1 MAAGTGTA
9 SGLSKLE
16 LGLLS
21 VVVVTLVSAFALFFW
36 ANVER
41 SNVQEQ
47 LEVIA
52 NESLT
57 SQRLSTQALEAASGK
72 VGSFKRLEALRD
84 EFIRSIA
91 HLKQGDITPGYVA
104 LPDTVR
110 VEFKAVESIWNSYQ
124 TDIDVIIDGLEP
136 ISKVS
141 EYVVVINEF
150 IPQLLAFSDEVVSI
164 LVRKEA
170 PPQQIYI
177 ASRQL
182 MLTQRIENNLNLVL
196 AGGEGATTAADR
208 FGRDA
213 TLFGSVLEGMLKGF
227 PGLNIKKVK
236 DNEVRDKLREVAML
250 FTSVSDHVDAILEL
264 SPVLFEVKDASSRM
278 ELTAAALLKAT
289 QRLDAKLQ
297 SETDNLKYVDYTVIL
312 LGGIALFAFLYF
324 GWINVSNAKER
335 EELALE
341 QNRRN
346 QRAILRLLDEM
357 ANLAEGDLTVHA
369 TVTEEITGAIADS
382 VNYAIDA
389 LRSLVTTINVTA
401 VQVSSSAEKTQA
413 TAGRLADASSHQA
426 REITSAS
433 SAITNMADSME
444 SVSGNAAQSAE
455 VARKSVDI
463 AQHGATLVRN
473 SITGMDG
480 IREQIQE
487 TSKRIKRLGES
498 SQEIGDIVGLITE
511 IADQTNI
518 LALNAAIQA
527 STAGDAGRGFA
538 VVADEVQ
545 RLAERSSNATKQIEA
560 LVKTIQAD
568 TNEAVHSM
576 EQSTSGVVSGGKM
589 AEDAGEALTRIEDVS
604 TELASL
610 IQGISDSASQQA
622 TTATDVSNTMN
633 VIQEITVQTSEGSEE
648 TSVSIGNLSEMA
660 NELRKSVAGFKLP
673 DSGDQIETVIL
684 NS

>member
-16 LGLLS
+16 LGLLG
-21 VVVVTLVSAFALFFW
+21 VVIGTLLAAFALFFW
-36 ANVER
+36 ASSER
-41 SNVQEQ
+41 ADIQKH
-47 LEVIA
+47 LEIVA

-57 SQRLSTQALEAASGK
+57 SQRLSTQALEAAAGK
-72 VGSFKRLEALRD
+72 AGSFKQLETLRNAYIKTINQ
-84 EFIRSIA
+84 F
-91 HLKQGDITPGYVA
+91 KKGDPVKGVVP
-104 LPDTVR
+104 LPSGVSAD
-110 VEFKAVESIWNSYQ
+110 FKSMEKIWTSYQ
-124 TDIDVIIDGLEP
+124 SDINMILEGLEP

-150 IPQLLAFSDEVVSI
+150 IPQLLAFSDEVVGI
-164 LVRKEA
+164 LVRKKA
-170 PPQQIYI
+170 DPQQIYI

-227 PGLNIKKVK
+227 PGLNIQRVK
-236 DNEVRDKLREVAML
+236 DGEVRAKLREVAML

-264 SPVLFEVKDASSRM
+264 SPVLFEVKDAASRM
-278 ELTAAALLKAT
+278 EVTAAALLTAT
-289 QRLDAKLQ
+289 QKLELSIQ
-297 SETDNLKYVDYTVIL
+297 TEAGQLEYIDFAVIFFGVVAL
-312 LGGIALFAFLYF
+312 LAFLYF

-389 LRSLVTTINVTA
+389 LRSLVTTINLTA

-426 REITSAS
+426 REIASAS
-433 SAITNMADSME
+433 AAIADMSESMDK
-444 SVSGNAAQSAE
+444 VSENASQSAE

-473 SITGMDG
+473 SIAGMDN

-604 TELASL
+604 TELATL
-610 IQGISDSASQQA
+610 IQAISDSANQQ
-622 TTATDVSNTMN
+622 TVVATDVSNTMN

-648 TSVSIGNLSEMA
+648 TSNSIGNLSEMA

-673 DSGDQIETVIL
+673 DSGDQVETVIL
-684 NS
+684 NN

>member
-1 MAAGTGTA
+1 LE
-9 SGLSKLE
+9 GL
-16 LGLLS
+16 
-21 VVVVTLVSAFALFFW
+21 
-36 ANVER
+36 
-41 SNVQEQ
+41 
-47 LEVIA
+47 
-52 NESLT
+52 
-57 SQRLSTQALEAASGK
+57 
-72 VGSFKRLEALRD
+72 
-84 EFIRSIA
+84 
-91 HLKQGDITPGYVA
+91 
-104 LPDTVR
+104 
-110 VEFKAVESIWNSYQ
+110 ESI
-124 TDIDVIIDGLEP
+124 T
-136 ISKVS
+136 KVS

-150 IPQLLAFSDEVVSI
+150 IPQLLAFSDEVVGI
-164 LVRKEA
+164 LVRKNA
-170 PPQQIYI
+170 GPQQVYI

-227 PGLNIKKVK
+227 PGLNIEKVK
-236 DNEVRDKLREVAML
+236 DPEVRDKLREVAML

-264 SPVLFEVKDASSRM
+264 SPVLFEVKDAASRM
-278 ELTAAALLKAT
+278 ELTSRALLTVTQKLEKAIADDAGT
-289 QRLDAKLQ
+289 LD
-297 SETDNLKYVDYTVIL
+297 YVNYVVMA
-312 LGGIALFAFLYF
+312 LGISALAIFIYI
-324 GWINVSNAKER
+324 GWINLANAKER

-389 LRSLVTTINVTA
+389 LRTLVTTINITA

-413 TAGRLADASSHQA
+413 TASRLADASAHQA
-426 REITSAS
+426 REIASAS
-433 SAITNMADSME
+433 AAITDMAESMDA
-444 SVSGNAAQSAE
+444 VSENAAQSAE

-463 AQHGATLVRN
+463 AQQGATLVRN
-473 SITGMDG
+473 SIAGMDN
-480 IREQIQE
+480 IRVQIQE

-576 EQSTSGVVSGGKM
+576 EQSTSGVVSGGKL

-604 TELASL
+604 TELATL
-610 IQGISDSASQQA
+610 IQGISDAASQQA
-622 TTATDVSNTMN
+622 AVATDVSNTMN
-633 VIQEITVQTSEGSEE
+633 VIQEITVQTSEGTEE
-648 TSVSIGNLSEMA
+648 TSSSIGNLSDMA

-673 DSGDQIETVIL
+673 DSGDQVETVIL
-684 NS
+684 NN

>member
-16 LGLLS
+16 LGLLGG
-21 VVVVTLVSAFALFFW
+21 VVVTLIAAFVLFFW
-36 ANVER
+36 AGNER
-41 SNVQEQ
+41 ATIQKH
-47 LEVIA
+47 LEIVA
-52 NESLT
+52 KESLT

-72 VGSFKRLEALRD
+72 VGSFKQLESLRN
-84 EFIRSIA
+84 EFVVSVKQ
-91 HLKQGDITPGYVA
+91 LKQGDIEAGVKP
-104 LPDTVR
+104 LPDTVTN
-110 VEFKAVESIWNSYQ
+110 EFKAVENIWSSYQ
-124 TDIDVIIDGLEP
+124 TDINVILDGLEP

-141 EYVVVINEF
+141 EYVVIINEF
-150 IPQLLAFSDEVVSI
+150 IPQLLAFSDEVVGI
-164 LVRKEA
+164 LVRKKA
-170 PPQQIYI
+170 DPQQIYI

-227 PGLNIKKVK
+227 PGLNIKKVR
-236 DNEVRDKLREVAML
+236 DAEVRDKLREVAML

-278 ELTAAALLKAT
+278 ELTSGALLIAT
-289 QRLDAKLQ
+289 LKLDGKLQ
-297 SETDNLKYVDYTVIL
+297 ADTEQLLYVNYSAIFFGIVAL
-312 LGGIALFAFLYF
+312 LAFLYF

-401 VQVSSSAEKTQA
+401 VQVSSSAEKTLN

-426 REITSAS
+426 REIASAS
-433 SAITNMADSME
+433 AAITDMAESMD
-444 SVSGNAAQSAE
+444 SVSGNASESAD

-463 AQHGATLVRN
+463 AQQGATLVRN
-473 SITGMDG
+473 SITGMDN

-622 TTATDVSNTMN
+622 TVATDVSNTMN
-633 VIQEITVQTSEGSEE
+633 VIQEITVQTSDGSAE
-648 TSVSIGNLSEMA
+648 TSTSIGNLSEMA

-673 DSGDQIETVIL
+673 DSGDQVETVIL

>member
-16 LGLLS
+16 LGLLG
-21 VVVVTLVSAFALFFW
+21 VVVGTLIAAFALFFW
-36 ANVER
+36 ASSER
-41 SNVQEQ
+41 NTIQVQ
-47 LEVIA
+47 LEIVAKEALI
-52 NESLT
+52 

-72 VGSFKRLEALRD
+72 VGSFKQLEALRNSFAVTINQLKKGD
-84 EFIRSIA
+84 LPLGIKPLAEESKAEFM
-91 HLKQGDITPGYVA
+91 
-104 LPDTVR
+104 
-110 VEFKAVESIWNSYQ
+110 AVESIWSSYQ
-124 TDIDVIIDGLEP
+124 SDINVILDGLEP

-150 IPQLLAFSDEVVSI
+150 IPQLLAFSDEVVGI
-164 LVRKEA
+164 LVRKNA
-170 PPQQIYI
+170 DPHQIYI

-236 DNEVRDKLREVAML
+236 DKLREVAML

-278 ELTAAALLKAT
+278 ELTAAGLLAAT
-289 QRLDAKLQ
+289 EKLDAKIQ
-297 SETDNLKYVDYTVIL
+297 SEEYQLDYADYAVIL
-312 LGGIALFAFLYF
+312 LGIIALLAFLYF
-324 GWINVSNAKER
+324 GWINVTNAKER

-389 LRSLVTTINVTA
+389 LRSLVTTINITA
-401 VQVSSSAEKTQA
+401 VRVSSSAEKTLS

-426 REITSAS
+426 REIVSAS
-433 SAITNMADSME
+433 AAITDMADSME
-444 SVSGNAAQSAE
+444 GVSNNASGSAE

-463 AQHGATLVRN
+463 AQ
-473 SITGMDG
+473 
-480 IREQIQE
+480 
-487 TSKRIKRLGES
+487 
-498 SQEIGDIVGLITE
+498 
-511 IADQTNI
+511 
-518 LALNAAIQA
+518 
-527 STAGDAGRGFA
+527 
-538 VVADEVQ
+538 
-545 RLAERSSNATKQIEA
+545 
-560 LVKTIQAD
+560 
-568 TNEAVHSM
+568 
-576 EQSTSGVVSGGKM
+576 
-589 AEDAGEALTRIEDVS
+589 
-604 TELASL
+604 
-610 IQGISDSASQQA
+610 
-622 TTATDVSNTMN
+622 
-633 VIQEITVQTSEGSEE
+633 
-648 TSVSIGNLSEMA
+648 
-660 NELRKSVAGFKLP
+660 
-673 DSGDQIETVIL
+673 
-684 NS
+684 